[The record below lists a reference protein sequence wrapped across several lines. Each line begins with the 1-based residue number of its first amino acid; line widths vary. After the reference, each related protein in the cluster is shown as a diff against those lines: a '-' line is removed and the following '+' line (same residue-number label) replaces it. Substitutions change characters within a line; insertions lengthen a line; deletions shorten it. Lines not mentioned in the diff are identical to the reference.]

1 MSDSGDAADAALEAA
16 VREALD
22 RTGVPYELL
31 PCDPDLA
38 DTAAFCAHYGWSP
51 EISANT
57 ILVASKKG
65 EKRYAACVVT
75 ATTRLDVNRTVK
87 RLMGVS
93 KASFASAEETRD
105 VTGMMIG
112 GVTPLALPEDV
123 PIYVDQRVM
132 DQPEVILG
140 GGSRSMKVKVSPHV
154 FDHLPAATVIDGLAF
169 DPDTA

>member
-1 MSDSGDAADAALEAA
+1 VGGPTAVTAGNEALEAA
-16 VREALD
+16 VAEVLD

-51 EISANT
+51 EMSANT

-75 ATTRLDVNRTVK
+75 ATTRVDVNRTVK

-93 KASFASAEETRD
+93 KASFAPPEETSE
-105 VTGMMIG
+105 VTGMIIG
-112 GVTPLALPEDV
+112 GVTPLALPEGL
-123 PIYVDQRVM
+123 PIFVDARVM
-132 DQPEVILG
+132 AQPEIILG
-140 GGSRSMKVKVSPHV
+140 GGSRSMKVKVSPEV
-154 FDHLPAATVIDGLAF
+154 FHHLPAATVVEGLAYE
-169 DPDTA
+169 A